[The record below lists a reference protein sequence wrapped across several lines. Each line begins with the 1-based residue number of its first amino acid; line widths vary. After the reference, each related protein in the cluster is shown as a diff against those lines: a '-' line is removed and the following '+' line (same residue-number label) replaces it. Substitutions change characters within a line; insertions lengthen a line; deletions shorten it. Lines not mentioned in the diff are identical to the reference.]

1 MVTKIYY
8 RVSTFRE
15 AGLEAKWSKTP
26 SGKPYIV
33 ARKSG
38 SSDKV
43 RPGKTWFVVTA
54 DMFKRMEAVGVAE
67 GFEEHTLLGDMLSVS
82 VF

>member
-15 AGLEAKWSKTP
+15 AGLEAKWSKR
-26 SGKPYIV
+26 SGKPYLV
-33 ARKSG
+33 ARKP
-38 SSDKV
+38 DT
-43 RPGKTWFVVTA
+43 KTWFVVTS

-67 GFEEHTLLGDMLSVS
+67 GFEEYTLLGNVLSIS
-82 VF
+82 AL